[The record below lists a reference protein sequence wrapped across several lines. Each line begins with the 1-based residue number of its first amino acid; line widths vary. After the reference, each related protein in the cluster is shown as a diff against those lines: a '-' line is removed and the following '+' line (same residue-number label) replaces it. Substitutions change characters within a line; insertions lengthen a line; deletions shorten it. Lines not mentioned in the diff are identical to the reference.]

1 MAKEKSENTPKRTTH
16 NGNKLF
22 EGAIDGKPFKKGV
35 KKTEAE
41 KQAMRDG
48 WARKRVYEELFNK
61 ITTNLGIKLDED
73 TVVTKD
79 LIDALKVMIEALGD
93 KVNKQEITGDVSVL
107 PTTFNILPVKSNEEL

>member
-1 MAKEKSENTPKRTTH
+1 MAKNKSENTPKKTTH

-22 EGAIDGKPFKKGV
+22 EGAKDGVPFKKGV
-35 KKTEAE
+35 KKTPEQIQSM
-41 KQAMRDG
+41 KDG
-48 WARKRVYEELFNK
+48 WARRRVYTELFDK
-61 ITTNLGIKLDED
+61 ITTNLGIKLEGDE
-73 TVVTKD
+73 VVTKD